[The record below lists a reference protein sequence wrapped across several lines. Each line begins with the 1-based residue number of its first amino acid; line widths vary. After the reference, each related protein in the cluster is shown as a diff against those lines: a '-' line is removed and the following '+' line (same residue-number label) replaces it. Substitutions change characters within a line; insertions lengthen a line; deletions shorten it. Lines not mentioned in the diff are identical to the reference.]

1 MPAWP
6 QSGRERRPGRFC
18 PTQTAAPVYRSRT
31 PPLEHAL
38 HDPPYG
44 CAPSPLG
51 APPCQQCSRL
61 FQSLRHHRR
70 GGGLLLL
77 VPGRPRSL
85 QLSLGRRTCGSRDTE
100 SVDDRAGSLRVVYGE
115 PSCAVG
121 RTPTN
126 RSSSHVPFWGVN
138 QDLATTASV
147 WAGRQISRPM
157 QWRRRRHR
165 WRDGW
170 VEVLDAW
177 VEEVGVAGRS
187 GWRIP
192 DTPIRTVERLR

>member
-1 MPAWP
+1 M
-6 QSGRERRPGRFC
+6 
-18 PTQTAAPVYRSRT
+18 
-31 PPLEHAL
+31 
-38 HDPPYG
+38 
-44 CAPSPLG
+44 
-51 APPCQQCSRL
+51 
-61 FQSLRHHRR
+61 
-70 GGGLLLL
+70 
-77 VPGRPRSL
+77 
-85 QLSLGRRTCGSRDTE
+85 
-100 SVDDRAGSLRVVYGE
+100 
-115 PSCAVG
+115 G

-126 RSSSHVPFWGVN
+126 RSSSHSPFWGVN

-192 DTPIRTVERLR
+192 DTPIRTAPMTDM